1 MKHQEHKRIDE
12 NQRHHQT
19 RNENNQRSKKDVNRI
34 LEEKILELLS
44 NLENSEIDIVVN
56 KLRKEWLK

>member
-12 NQRHHQT
+12 NQRHQQT
-19 RNENNQRSKKDVNRI
+19 RNKNSQRSKKDVNRI

-44 NLENSEIDIVVN
+44 NLENSGIDFVVN

>member
-12 NQRHHQT
+12 GHQQT

-56 KLRKEWLK
+56 KLGKEWLK